1 MTFSLSSSITPGRCI
16 VFLVCLSLTAVLF
29 TSSPTQGVEP
39 LAYHDVQFI
48 PRQNTPSSVVPS
60 VPVESRPS
68 TTTTTSQANQPS
80 QQSSN
85 PAPNPS
91 TPTSTPAAA
100 TPTTSKQEPSTT
112 TTQPPQTTSAPPPQQ
127 QLSSVQSTGADGAPT
142 VVVVT
147 VQVSNTNASPTSSA
161 PPKESESDSGSSGL
175 GTGSIVG
182 LSVAGGIALLGIA
195 AFFIWKFTRGR
206 RSSGFDDDEIKWPDL
221 NSENHV
227 PGQDDHGAPPSL
239 SEQTS
244 IRGQSFQGSYADG
257 GLGASQSQVDL
268 YVADP
273 YAVPPLPHLNPSQPY
288 RDDPGAAPYHDNFS
302 VPAFH
307 GSRPSSPSIRGEAIP
322 MNQINRT
329 RSPAPQSALHT
340 AYGGRQSPGPQDAY
354 GGGAGRQSPGPQDAY
369 GGGYGRQSP
378 GPQDAY
384 GGGYGRR
391 SPGPQDAYGPR

>member
-1 MTFSLSSSITPGRCI
+1 MVRNS
-16 VFLVCLSLTAVLF
+16 
-29 TSSPTQGVEP
+29 
-39 LAYHDVQFI
+39 DD
-48 PRQNTPSSVVPS
+48 VVPAT
-60 VPVESRPS
+60 RPIDI
-68 TTTTTSQANQPS
+68 
-80 QQSSN
+80 
-85 PAPNPS
+85 
-91 TPTSTPAAA
+91 
-100 TPTTSKQEPSTT
+100 EI
-112 TTQPPQTTSAPPPQQ
+112 
-127 QLSSVQSTGADGAPT
+127 
-142 VVVVT
+142 
-147 VQVSNTNASPTSSA
+147 
-161 PPKESESDSGSSGL
+161 L
-175 GTGSIVG
+175 G
-182 LSVAGGIALLGIA
+182 
-195 AFFIWKFTRGR
+195 
-206 RSSGFDDDEIKWPDL
+206 EIKWPDL
-221 NSENHV
+221 NSESHV

-329 RSPAPQSALHT
+329 RSPAPQSALNT
-340 AYGGRQSPGPQDAY
+340 GYGGRQSPGPQDAY

-369 GGGYGRQSP
+369 GGGYGR
-378 GPQDAY
+378 
-384 GGGYGRR
+384 R